1 MIMIPPY
8 CSSNVG
14 EKKVF
19 EKLKTDSNPK
29 TKDWVVYH
37 SLNYPVKIEKN
48 EKKSFQ
54 YFGEADFVILIPNK
68 GLINIEVKGG
78 SISCTNG
85 VWSRSTKTG
94 LENFDKSPI
103 KQASD
108 SKYDIRRYIETKIG
122 KKIPQEFLVVFS
134 DCPFDLEEDNI
145 EYSKSNIIDTDELQY
160 SFIDKLISLSNKLV
174 SIGGIFQISEIDF
187 DILKKII
194 RPNFENLIKKSTILK
209 ESSNEIYDFTEEQLK
224 VLNFLDDR
232 PRLLISGTQG
242 TGKSAM
248 AEEILKRRAETKSK
262 IIFINSNR
270 LANAEMK
277 FKFRE
282 YKNIEFRTFYSLIK
296 EIAYP
301 HEPNE
306 KIQKNFFE
314 SNNYLIEKSVKFLE
328 EYKKNKEL
336 STEQFCYDIIVFDEM
351 QNCFFFDNFYKL
363 LELILKNGLI
373 NGNYYFMGDF
383 KYQNLVSEGNNI
395 DPTIIEERKPENNL
409 LDYTPQLLFNNVR
422 NARSISTQAPI
433 LSGLFTK
440 FPYELGKAEHGE
452 VTHFFL
458 IDKETKIRKLKDIII
473 KLHKEKIS
481 GNDIVILS
489 DYSIKNSKNFLNEVD
504 VSDYY
509 QIINLTEI
517 QKTETLL
524 EMKQQKNSIFFSTT
538 SAFQG
543 LESKIVI
550 YLDPLEY
557 EENSSFSHNDN
568 LRAEKL
574 AFNAMGRANT
584 FLYILWDKKYENI
597 YQKKLQLLG
606 TLIGERNL

>member
-8 CSSNVG
+8 CSSNIG

-19 EKLKTDSNPK
+19 EKLKTNNNSK

-37 SLNYPVKIEKN
+37 SLNYPVKIQKN

-78 SISCTNG
+78 SISCADG
-85 VWSRSTKTG
+85 IWSRSTKSG

-108 SKYDIRRYIETKIG
+108 SKYNIRKYIETKIG
-122 KKIPQEFLVVFS
+122 KKIPQEFLLVFT
-134 DCPFDLEEDNI
+134 DCSFDLDDDNI
-145 EYSKSNIIDTDELQY
+145 EYSKSNIIDSDGFLY
-160 SFIDKLISLSNKLV
+160 SFIDKLISLSNKLI
-174 SIGGIFQISEIDF
+174 STGSIFQISEIDF
-187 DILKKII
+187 DSLKKII

-224 VLNFLDDR
+224 VLNFLDDK
-232 PRLLISGTQG
+232 PRLLISGSQG

-248 AEEILKRRAETKSK
+248 AEEILKRQADTTSK

-277 FKFRE
+277 FKFKE

-296 EIAYP
+296 EMAYP
-301 HEPNE
+301 HELST
-306 KIQKNFFE
+306 KIKKNFLE
-314 SNNYLIEKSVKFLE
+314 SNNYLINKSIDFFE
-328 EYKKNKEL
+328 EYKKNKEV
-336 STEQFCYDIIVFDEM
+336 STNQFCYDMIVFDEM

-363 LELILKNGLI
+363 LELILKNGLM

-383 KYQNLVSEGNNI
+383 KYQNLVSEGNHI
-395 DPTIIEERKPENNL
+395 DPKIIAERSPENNL

-452 VTHFFL
+452 VNHFFL
-458 IDKETKIRKLKDIII
+458 IDKEAKIRKLKEIII
-473 KLHKEKIS
+473 KLHQEKIS

-489 DYSIKNSKNFLNEVD
+489 DYSIKNNKNFLNEID

-517 QKTETLL
+517 KKTDILL

-550 YLDPLEY
+550 YLDPLEH
-557 EENSSFSHNDN
+557 EENFSLSDKDN
-568 LRAEKL
+568 MKAEML

-584 FLYILWDKKYENI
+584 FLYILWDKRYESI

-606 TLIGERNL
+606 ALIGERNS

>member
-8 CSSNVG
+8 CSSNIG

-19 EKLKTDSNPK
+19 EKLKTNNNSK

-37 SLNYPVKIEKN
+37 SLNYPVKIQKN

-78 SISCTNG
+78 SISCADG
-85 VWSRSTKTG
+85 IWSRSTKSG

-108 SKYDIRRYIETKIG
+108 SKYNIRKYIETKIG
-122 KKIPQEFLVVFS
+122 KKIPQEFLLVFT
-134 DCPFDLEEDNI
+134 DCSFDLDDDNI
-145 EYSKSNIIDTDELQY
+145 EYSKSNIIDSDGFLY
-160 SFIDKLISLSNKLV
+160 SFIDKLISLSNKLI
-174 SIGGIFQISEIDF
+174 STGSIFQISEIDF
-187 DILKKII
+187 DSLKKII

-224 VLNFLDDR
+224 VLNFLDDK
-232 PRLLISGTQG
+232 PRLLISGSQG

-248 AEEILKRRAETKSK
+248 AEEILKRQADTTSK

-277 FKFRE
+277 FKFKE

-296 EIAYP
+296 EMAYP
-301 HEPNE
+301 HELST
-306 KIQKNFFE
+306 KIKKNFLE
-314 SNNYLIEKSVKFLE
+314 SNNYLINKSIDFLE
-328 EYKKNKEL
+328 EYKKNKEV
-336 STEQFCYDIIVFDEM
+336 STNQFCYDMIVFDEM

-363 LELILKNGLI
+363 LELILKNGLM

-383 KYQNLVSEGNNI
+383 KYQNLVSEGNHI
-395 DPTIIEERKPENNL
+395 DPKIIAERSPENNL

-452 VTHFFL
+452 VNHFFL
-458 IDKETKIRKLKDIII
+458 IDKEAKIRKLKEIII
-473 KLHKEKIS
+473 KLHQEKIS

-489 DYSIKNSKNFLNEVD
+489 DYSIKNNKNFLNEID

-517 QKTETLL
+517 KKTDILL

-550 YLDPLEY
+550 YLDPLEH
-557 EENSSFSHNDN
+557 EENFSLSDKDN
-568 LRAEKL
+568 MKAEML

-584 FLYILWDKKYENI
+584 FLYILWDKRYESI

-606 TLIGERNL
+606 ALIGERNS